1 MSSKMTIKKIGIAY
15 YILFS
20 QAALEKIAMNGD
32 QEEEEDE
39 DEEELMDDAGSLL
52 KGSCQAVF
60 LKLPYVF
67 FYYI

>member
-1 MSSKMTIKKIGIAY
+1 
-15 YILFS
+15 
-20 QAALEKIAMNGD
+20 MNGD
-32 QEEEEDE
+32 QEEEEEE

-67 FYYI
+67 FIVYEKDKISEKTFEKNKLYFVLTSYTDF

>member
-1 MSSKMTIKKIGIAY
+1 
-15 YILFS
+15 
-20 QAALEKIAMNGD
+20 MNGD

-67 FYYI
+67 FLLYMKKIRLVKKTFEKK

>member
-1 MSSKMTIKKIGIAY
+1 
-15 YILFS
+15 
-20 QAALEKIAMNGD
+20 MNGD

-67 FYYI
+67 FIIYEKDKISEKNV

>member
-1 MSSKMTIKKIGIAY
+1 
-15 YILFS
+15 
-20 QAALEKIAMNGD
+20 MNGD

-67 FYYI
+67 FIIYEKDKISEKNFWKKITYILFLLNILI